1 MRPAGVL
8 AVALA
13 TATVVACGGDDGDG
27 GAAEPRAATTT
38 TTATG
43 RSGDG
48 DPDPWSV
55 VPTIAAARRGEVY
68 EIVTTSEGGREVW
81 LTQEWLTFDLEAGL
95 IHRSIAVSER
105 SGGVEGSR
113 EMPSLEFFYTADE
126 VYMRKPGIEDR
137 CGSPWVVAP
146 PGFLGNTLGAPV
158 DGEEL
163 LVVEAL
169 DVLAALPDP
178 GPPSHQDETGSFYDV
193 TVPGGTGLPVGSA
206 LAARPDLVERLSDLE
221 HAAVVWIDRERRKAG
236 ISIDLSTAVDEVA
249 STLGLPDGA
258 EGNLETG
265 WAVTPRDRVDLAV
278 PDDVAAN
285 ADCAGLGGRRR
296 AP

>member
-1 MRPAGVL
+1 MRSAGVL

-27 GAAEPRAATTT
+27 GAAEPRVASTT

-43 RSGDG
+43 SSGDG
-48 DPDPWSV
+48 HVVPWSV

-81 LTQEWLTFDLEAGL
+81 LTQEWLMFDLEAGL

-113 EMPSLEFFYTADE
+113 EKPSLEFFYTADD
-126 VYMRKPGIEDR
+126 VYMRKPGIEDL

-146 PGFLGNTLGAPV
+146 PGLLGDTLGVPV

-169 DVLAALPDP
+169 VVLAALPDP
-178 GPPSHQDETGSFYDV
+178 GPPSHQDETGTFYDV
-193 TVPGGTGLPVGSA
+193 TVPGGTGLPVSSA
-206 LAARPDLVERLSDLE
+206 LAARSDLVERLSDLE
-221 HAAVVWIDRERRKAG
+221 HAAVVWIARDRSKAG
-236 ISIDLSTAVDEVA
+236 ISIDLSNAVDEVA

-258 EGNLETG
+258 EGKIETG
-265 WAVTPRDRVDLAV
+265 WAVTPVDRVDLAV
-278 PDDVAAN
+278 PDDVATN
-285 ADCAGLGGRRR
+285 ADCAGPALSHR
-296 AP
+296 AL